1 MAGADYYE
9 VLGVARSASD
19 AEIKKAYRQ
28 LAMQYHPD
36 RNPGDKNAEDR
47 FKQASEAY
55 AVLSDPDKRAQYDR
69 FGTVAGGVGFDPG
82 GFGSLFEDIFDNFFG
97 GGARGGRRSRAARGE
112 DLQYELKLTLEDAA
126 SGIETKIRIPRL
138 EPCEIC
144 GGSGNEAGTRAKT
157 CETCQGRGEV
167 GMRHGFLTVARPCP
181 KCHGEGVLRTLCR
194 ECRGEGRRRAE
205 HVLQVKIPAGI
216 DDGMQLRLAEHEAFG
231 RKDDDLYCDLPVT
244 FPQLAL
250 GAELEVPVLNG
261 TATLSIP
268 AGTQPH
274 QILRLAGQGMP
285 RLRNR
290 GRGDACYRVIL
301 EVPQKLTAK
310 QREALEAFDAAL
322 KGQRGPLASA
332 FLDRMRKLLG

>member
-1 MAGADYYE
+1 M
-9 VLGVARSASD
+9 
-19 AEIKKAYRQ
+19 
-28 LAMQYHPD
+28 
-36 RNPGDKNAEDR
+36 
-47 FKQASEAY
+47 
-55 AVLSDPDKRAQYDR
+55 
-69 FGTVAGGVGFDPG
+69 
-82 GFGSLFEDIFDNFFG
+82 
-97 GGARGGRRSRAARGE
+97 
-112 DLQYELKLTLEDAA
+112 
-126 SGIETKIRIPRL
+126 
-138 EPCEIC
+138 
-144 GGSGNEAGTRAKT
+144 
-157 CETCQGRGEV
+157 
-167 GMRHGFLTVARPCP
+167 
-181 KCHGEGVLRTLCR
+181 
-194 ECRGEGRRRAE
+194 
-205 HVLQVKIPAGI
+205 
-216 DDGMQLRLAEHEAFG
+216 
-231 RKDDDLYCDLPVT
+231 PVT